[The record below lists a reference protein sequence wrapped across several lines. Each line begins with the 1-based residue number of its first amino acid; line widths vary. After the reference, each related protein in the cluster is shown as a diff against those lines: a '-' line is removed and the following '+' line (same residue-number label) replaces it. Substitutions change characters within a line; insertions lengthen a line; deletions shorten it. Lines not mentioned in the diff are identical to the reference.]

1 MRSIVLVWCL
11 LAATG
16 CDEQNSTGPTGPTV
30 PINQQFTLAPGEA
43 AAIDRTA
50 VRVQFIRVMGDSR
63 CPADALC
70 IWVGDA
76 TVHVR
81 VFEGVKTSDYD
92 LHTANSEQSTIEHG
106 GMRISLVQ
114 LQPYPF
120 SHRTIQPSDYRA
132 TLDVRR

>member
-1 MRSIVLVWCL
+1 MRSIVLVCCL

-16 CDEQNSTGPTGPTV
+16 CDEQEATGPTDPTF

-43 AAIDRTA
+43 AAIDRTGL
-50 VRVQFIRVMGDSR
+50 RVQFIRVIGDSR

-81 VFEGVKTSDYD
+81 VFEGALTSDYD

>member
-1 MRSIVLVWCL
+1 MRSIAVAFCL

-16 CDEQNSTGPTGPTV
+16 CDEKASTAPTV
-30 PINQQFTLAPGEA
+30 PVNQQFTLAPGEA
-43 AAIDRTA
+43 ASIEETGL
-50 VRVQFIRVMGDSR
+50 RVQFIRVMVDSR
-63 CPADALC
+63 CPADAVC

-81 VFEGVKTSDYD
+81 VFGGPATSDYD

-120 SHRTIQPSDYRA
+120 SNRTIQPSEYRA
-132 TLDVRR
+132 TLEARR